1 MMGRR
6 NGEIGIFV
14 SGFMMTEGKEIFN
27 RTERLVGPAAMQRLQ
42 GSRVVVFGVGG
53 VGSWCAEALVRS
65 GIGHLTIVDAD
76 CVCASNVN
84 RQLMATTRTIGAVK
98 VDALRERLLEIDPDA
113 DVEAVRDI
121 YTEENRDRFDL
132 ASYDYIVD
140 AIDSLHNKASLILR
154 ASEAPGMLLSSM
166 GAALKM
172 DPTRVRVAE
181 FWEVRGCPL
190 GAALRKKFRKE
201 GTFPAKRIPCVF
213 SDEVLPNRGADR
225 EEEQGGLFA
234 KAVINGTAAPVTG
247 IFGLTLAGLIT
258 EDICRKAWEE
268 EKHRETPAK

>member
-1 MMGRR
+1 
-6 NGEIGIFV
+6 
-14 SGFMMTEGKEIFN
+14 MTDGKDIFN

-42 GSRVVVFGVGG
+42 RSRVVVFGVGG

-225 EEEQGGLFA
+225 EEEKGGLFA